1 MLAEQLDAASQSSL
15 LREVKPVPP
24 VFELVGERS
33 PTPLQYELILLSR
46 QDSCAWGSGSSS
58 GDGAVGGGIIDS

>member
-33 PTPLQYELILLSR
+33 PTPLQYE
-46 QDSCAWGSGSSS
+46 
-58 GDGAVGGGIIDS
+58 